1 MSEQT
6 YVRFTE
12 NCDWEGE
19 SWNFYLPVEG
29 NEEALAW
36 LRALIADGDVSDQY
50 EVGEEEAYTWAEV
63 KTLAR
68 SHSQTTYLQEHTV
81 LSGRLAT
88 GYDLDALY
96 KGGIRDQ
103 VSGP

>member
-1 MSEQT
+1 MTEQT

-19 SWNFYLPVEG
+19 SWNFYLPTEG

-36 LRALIADGDVSDQY
+36 LRGLVADGDVSNQY
-50 EVGEEEAYTWAEV
+50 EVGEETYTQAEV
-63 KTLAR
+63 ATLAR
-68 SHSQTTYLQEHTV
+68 SYSQTTYLQEHTV

-88 GYDLDALY
+88 GYDMDALY

-103 VSGP
+103 VSGL

>member
-29 NEEALAW
+29 NEEALVW
-36 LRALIADGDVSDQY
+36 LRGLVADADSEEY
-50 EVGEEEAYTWAEV
+50 EVGEETYTRAEV
-63 KTLAR
+63 ETLAR

-88 GYDLDALY
+88 VPDLDLLY

-103 VSGP
+103 VSEP

>member
-1 MSEQT
+1 MSRT

-36 LRALIADGDVSDQY
+36 LRGLIADGEPGD
-50 EVGEEEAYTWAEV
+50 EFELGEETYTEAEV

-68 SHSQTTYLQEHTV
+68 SHSQTSYLPEHTV
-81 LSGRLAT
+81 LSGRLAI

>member
-1 MSEQT
+1 VTEQT

-19 SWNFYLPVEG
+19 TWNFYLPVEG

-36 LRALIADGDVSDQY
+36 LRALIVEKDAGDEY
-50 EVGEEEAYTWAEV
+50 ELGEETYTQLEV
-63 KTLAR
+63 AALAR
-68 SHSQTTYLQEHTV
+68 SHSQTDYLPEHTV
-81 LSGRLAT
+81 FSGRLAT

>member
-1 MSEQT
+1 MTGRT

-19 SWNFYLPVEG
+19 TWNFYLPLEG

-36 LRALIADGDVSDQY
+36 LRATIADGDAGEEY
-50 EVGEEEAYTWAEV
+50 EVGEETYTEAEV
-63 KTLAR
+63 AALAR
-68 SHSQTTYLQEHTV
+68 SHGQTDYLPEHTV

-88 GYDLDALY
+88 VSDLDALY